1 MTANRDETAR
11 RSGDAKTSHTHQI
24 LLDRFRRTFPDA
36 PEALI
41 ARAPGRVNII
51 GEHTDY
57 NGLPVMPMAID
68 REIAIAFS
76 PSHEPQIDLV
86 SVEESYPRAGFELSA
101 GIPPDETGHWGNYAR
116 AAAQAIWQ
124 WAEAHAPDSLPLHGY
139 RGCVA
144 GSIPAGA
151 GLSSSSALVVAVA
164 LALVRV
170 NSLLVDDLELA
181 ETLARGER
189 YVGTEG
195 GGMDQA
201 ASILAEAGSALKIDF
216 YPLRARPVRLPA
228 GHSVVIANSMVVAS
242 KTGGARVAFNTRVAE
257 CRIGL
262 EMLKRDAAGVSGIA
276 GARLLQDFVRLVPD
290 WRAALDAL
298 PDGPVLPADAA
309 ARAGLSE
316 EQLVSTCLRRKDGEV
331 IPTPAGGFQPKR
343 RVRHVLTEYGRV
355 EDAVRACER
364 GDSAALGRLMS
375 ESHESCAVDYDVSC
389 PELDVLVSSLLR
401 NGALG
406 ARLTGAGFGGCAVA
420 LVRSDDAQALMER
433 VWFDYYAGYLP
444 TRGVEVLDESGQV
457 VFACEPSAGA
467 GVLHYAPN
475 D

>member
-1 MTANRDETAR
+1 MTWSCDNAASRPGRIQTADLR
-11 RSGDAKTSHTHQI
+11 RI
-24 LLDRFRRTFPDA
+24 VLDRFRSAFPDS

-68 REIAIAFS
+68 REIAVAFS
-76 PSHEPQIDLV
+76 PSTVPEIDLV
-86 SVEESYPRAGFELSA
+86 SVEDIYPRARFELSA
-101 GIPPDETGHWGNYAR
+101 AIPPDETGHWGNYAR

-124 WAEAHAPDSLPLHGY
+124 WAEACAPDSLPLHGY

-164 LALVRV
+164 LAIVHV
-170 NSLLVDDLELA
+170 NSLRIDRLQLA

-216 YPLRARPVRLPA
+216 HPLRVRPVRLPA

-257 CRIGL
+257 CRMGL
-262 EMLKRDAAGVSGIA
+262 EMLKRDAAGVSEIA

-290 WRAALDAL
+290 WHAALEAL
-298 PDGPVLPADAA
+298 PDGPVFPSDAA
-309 ARAGLSE
+309 AYAGMSE
-316 EQLVSTCLRRKDGEV
+316 EQMVSLCLRRKDGEV
-331 IPTPAGGFQPKR
+331 IPTPAGGFYPKR
-343 RVRHVLTEYGRV
+343 RVRHVLTEYNRV
-355 EDAVRACER
+355 EQAARACER
-364 GDSAALGRLMS
+364 QDAKELGRLMS
-375 ESHESCAVDYDVSC
+375 ESHESCATDYDVSC
-389 PELDVLVSSLLR
+389 PELDALVGSLLR
-401 NGALG
+401 HGAVG

-420 LVRSDDAQALMER
+420 LARSEDSQALIEG
-433 VWFDYYAGYLP
+433 VWRDYYRGYLAK
-444 TRGVEVLDESGQV
+444 RGVSAPDERDEVL
-457 VFACEPSAGA
+457 FACEPSAGA
-467 GVLHYAPN
+467 GVL
-475 D
+475 